1 MLSVEDV
8 RALGQIFNHTF
19 GYSSDS
25 IKVTSSLHGDSL
37 ILKYVTI
44 LQFGSESSMQE
55 QMPSHEKDAS
65 KIIDD
70 AVSKMKKDFRDMRE
84 KSITV
89 KEEDRDTSVELI
101 STSPYAPRKLAYF
114 RMNAHFKVS

>member
-37 ILKYVTI
+37 VLKYITI

-55 QMPSHEKDAS
+55 QMPAHEKEAT
-65 KIIDD
+65 KAIDD

-84 KSITV
+84 KSVTV

-101 STSPYAPRKLAYF
+101 STSPYSPRKLAYF